1 MMQKNKIILVVPAL
15 NEQGKIGRVVRGA
28 PGRIVDE
35 ILVVDD
41 GSTDNTKKEAEE
53 AGAKVISHPGNK
65 GVGAALRTG
74 MEYALTQGFD
84 IVVIMGGD
92 DQDRGGEMDLLL
104 GPIVEEGYDFVQGSR
119 RLGGKRAVNLPLFRR
134 VTTKGYSWLFRM
146 LTGFPCTDGTNGF
159 RAFRTS
165 LLKDER
171 INLRQDW
178 LDTYELEPYLF
189 YKTIELGYKVQ
200 EAPVTKVYHLDKG
213 YTKMVAFRDWWRILR
228 PLIFL
233 KIGLKK

>member
-1 MMQKNKIILVVPAL
+1 MMSGNKIILVLPAL
-15 NEQGKIGRVVRGA
+15 NEEGKISRVVLGA
-28 PGRIVDE
+28 PKEIVDE

-41 GSTDNTKKEAEE
+41 GSTDNTRKEAEE
-53 AGAKVISHPGNK
+53 AGAKVISHSSNK

-74 MEYALTQGFD
+74 MEYALKEGFD

-92 DQDRGGEMDLLL
+92 DQDRGEEMDIVVR
-104 GPIVEEGYDFVQGSR
+104 PIVEEGYDFVQGSR

-134 VTTKGYSWLFRM
+134 VTTKGYSLFFRL

-165 LLKDER
+165 LLKDKR
-171 INLRQDW
+171 INLHQDW

-189 YKTIELGYKVQ
+189 YKTIELGYKVK
-200 EAPVTKVYHLDKG
+200 EAPVTKVYHLDDG
-213 YTKMVAFRDWWRILR
+213 YTKMVPFRDWWRILR

-233 KIGLKK
+233 RLGLKK